1 MENNIN
7 TGNKNN
13 IDTNLKSVILTDESK
28 RYCEI
33 YKIINKIDN
42 KLYVG
47 QAVSH
52 ILNHKKYRPYGMEKR
67 FACHVSEAFSTK
79 KNQSQYLNN
88 AIKKYGP
95 ENFKVELI
103 RVCPIADAEHIEK
116 EEIIK
121 NNSLFPNGYNL
132 NTGGKQFAH
141 TDESKKRVSTG
152 VMNYSKD
159 KKIERFA
166 EVIIKQNE
174 DIKKYIH
181 PLNREGEQYG
191 WYVLVQKK
199 KADFGGVHISL
210 DDSYDMAVDF
220 LNTIKNKNNTIIT
233 NES

>member
-1 MENNIN
+1 MNNE
-7 TGNKNN
+7 
-13 IDTNLKSVILTDESK
+13 IDTSIKNIILTDETK

-33 YKIINKIDN
+33 YKITNKIDN

-67 FACHVSEAFSTK
+67 FKCHVSEAYSTK

-95 ENFKVELI
+95 ENFTVELI
-103 RVCPIADAEHIEK
+103 RVCKITDAEHIEK

-121 NNSLFPNGYNL
+121 HNSLFPNGYNL

-152 VMNYSKD
+152 VMNYGKD
-159 KKIERFA
+159 KKMERFIGV
-166 EVIIKQNE
+166 VIDKNINVL
-174 DIKKYIH
+174 KYIH
-181 PLNREGEQYG
+181 PLKREGEQYG
-191 WYVLVQKK
+191 WYVLIKRK

-210 DDSYDMAVDF
+210 DDSFDMAVDF
-220 LNTIKNKNNTIIT
+220 LNTIKNKNVTI
-233 NES
+233 ES

>member
-1 MENNIN
+1 MENNI
-7 TGNKNN
+7 
-13 IDTNLKSVILTDESK
+13 DTSLKSVILTDESK

-33 YKIINKIDN
+33 YKITNKIDN

-52 ILNHKKYRPYGMEKR
+52 VLNHKKYRPYGMEKR
-67 FACHVSEAFSTK
+67 FIYHVSEAFSTK

-103 RVCPIADAEHIEK
+103 RVCHIVDAEHIEK
-116 EEIIK
+116 EEIIN

-166 EVIIKQNE
+166 GVIIKENE
-174 DIKKYIH
+174 NIEKYIH

-220 LNTIKNKNNTIIT
+220 LNTIKNKNNMIIA

>member
-1 MENNIN
+1 MD
-7 TGNKNN
+7 NK
-13 IDTNLKSVILTDESK
+13 IDTSVKDKILIDDTK

-33 YKIINKIDN
+33 YKIINKINN
-42 KLYVG
+42 KIYVG

-52 ILNHKKYRPYGMEKR
+52 ILNHKKYRPYGLERR
-67 FACHVSEAFSTK
+67 FKCHVSEAYSSK

-95 ENFKVELI
+95 ENFTVELI
-103 RVCPIADAEHIEK
+103 RVCTLKEAENIEK

-121 NNSLFPNGYNL
+121 HNSLFPNGYNL

-152 VMNYSKD
+152 VMNYNKD
-159 KKIERFA
+159 KKMERFNG
-166 EVIIKQNE
+166 VIIDKNINVE
-174 DIKKYIH
+174 KYIH
-181 PLNREGEQYG
+181 PLKREGEQYG

-210 DDSYDMAVDF
+210 DDSFDMAVDF
-220 LNTIKNKNNTIIT
+220 LNTIKNKNVTI
-233 NES
+233 ES

>member
-1 MENNIN
+1 ME
-7 TGNKNN
+7 
-13 IDTNLKSVILTDESK
+13 IDTSVKNIILTDETK

-33 YKIINKIDN
+33 YKITNIATN

-67 FACHVSEAFSTK
+67 LACHISEAFSSK

-95 ENFKVELI
+95 QNFKVELI
-103 RVCPIADAEHIEK
+103 RVCTIKDAEHIEK

-121 NNSLFPNGYNL
+121 NNSLYPNGYNL

-159 KKIERFA
+159 KKMGRFIG
-166 EVIIKQNE
+166 VTIDIKDN
-174 DIKKYIH
+174 IKKYIH

-191 WYVLVQKK
+191 WYILVQKK

-210 DDSYDMAVDF
+210 DDSYKMATDF
-220 LNTIKNKNNTIIT
+220 LNDIVARSNPTEAQN
-233 NES
+233 S

>member
-1 MENNIN
+1 ME
-7 TGNKNN
+7 
-13 IDTNLKSVILTDESK
+13 IDTSVKNIILTDETK

-33 YKIINKIDN
+33 YKITNIANN

-67 FACHVSEAFSTK
+67 LACHISEAFSSK

-95 ENFKVELI
+95 QNFKVELI
-103 RVCPIADAEHIEK
+103 RVCTIKDAEHIEK

-121 NNSLFPNGYNL
+121 NNSLYPNGYNL

-159 KKIERFA
+159 KKMERFIG
-166 EVIIKQNE
+166 VTIDIKDN
-174 DIKKYIH
+174 IKKYIH

-191 WYVLVQKK
+191 WYILVQKK

-210 DDSYDMAVDF
+210 DDSYKMATDF
-220 LNTIKNKNNTIIT
+220 LNDIVARSNPTEAQN
-233 NES
+233 S

>member
-1 MENNIN
+1 MNNE
-7 TGNKNN
+7 
-13 IDTNLKSVILTDESK
+13 IDTSIKNIILTDETK

-33 YKIINKIDN
+33 YKITNKIDN

-67 FACHVSEAFSTK
+67 FKCHVSEAYSTK

-95 ENFKVELI
+95 ENFTVELI
-103 RVCPIADAEHIEK
+103 RVCKITDAEHIEK

-121 NNSLFPNGYNL
+121 HNSLFPNGYNL
-132 NTGGKQFAH
+132 NTGGKKFAH

-152 VMNYSKD
+152 VMNYGKD
-159 KKIERFA
+159 KKMERFIGV
-166 EVIIKQNE
+166 VIDKNINVL
-174 DIKKYIH
+174 KYIH
-181 PLNREGEQYG
+181 PLKREGEQYG
-191 WYVLVQKK
+191 WYVLIKRK

-210 DDSYDMAVDF
+210 DDSFDMAVDF
-220 LNTIKNKNNTIIT
+220 LNTIKNKNVTI
-233 NES
+233 ES

>member
-1 MENNIN
+1 ME
-7 TGNKNN
+7 
-13 IDTNLKSVILTDESK
+13 IDTSVKNIILTDETK

-33 YKIINKIDN
+33 YKITNIATN

-67 FACHVSEAFSTK
+67 LACHISEAFSSK

-95 ENFKVELI
+95 QNFKVELI
-103 RVCPIADAEHIEK
+103 RVCTIKDAEHIEK

-121 NNSLFPNGYNL
+121 NNSLYPNGYNL

-159 KKIERFA
+159 KKMERFIG
-166 EVIIKQNE
+166 VTIDIKDN
-174 DIKKYIH
+174 IKKYIH

-191 WYVLVQKK
+191 WYILVQKK

-210 DDSYDMAVDF
+210 DDSYKMATDF
-220 LNTIKNKNNTIIT
+220 LNDIVARSNPTEAQN
-233 NES
+233 S

>member
-1 MENNIN
+1 MENNI
-7 TGNKNN
+7 
-13 IDTNLKSVILTDESK
+13 DTSLKSVILTDESK

-33 YKIINKIDN
+33 YKITNKIDN

-52 ILNHKKYRPYGMEKR
+52 VLNHKKYRPYGMEKR
-67 FACHVSEAFSTK
+67 FICHVSEAFSTK

-103 RVCPIADAEHIEK
+103 RVCQITEAEHIEK

-152 VMNYSKD
+152 VMKYSKD

-166 EVIIKQNE
+166 GVIIKENE
-174 DIKKYIH
+174 DIEKYIH